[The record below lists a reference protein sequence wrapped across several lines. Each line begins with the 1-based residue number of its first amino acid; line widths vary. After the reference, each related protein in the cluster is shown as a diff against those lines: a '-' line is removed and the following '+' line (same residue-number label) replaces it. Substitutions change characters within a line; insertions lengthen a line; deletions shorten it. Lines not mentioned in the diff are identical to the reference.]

1 MTLLRISKNEA
12 DKMLKLKGGAWRGGT
27 CYTKGNGGMR
37 NIEEKQKVC
46 KKMQMLKIWH
56 KGCKL
61 LAMNSYLDLLTHLYH
76 LIDTH

>member
-37 NIEEKQKVC
+37 NIEEEQKVF
-46 KKMQMLKIWH
+46 QKIVR
-56 KGCKL
+56 C
-61 LAMNSYLDLLTHLYH
+61 
-76 LIDTH
+76 